1 MNLGEKCEI
10 HGVGLNFYSSKEQG
24 FKCLSCLISK
34 EDVQYIDKSY
44 ISSLEKYNEIRERT
58 EQAIQSNE
66 DAAFDVARWK
76 DDVRDM
82 VMRVRA
88 KYVTFIDEFALQ
100 LKRNIMDIN
109 EHSVIKE
116 YADED
121 RD

>member
-58 EQAIQSNE
+58 EQAI
-66 DAAFDVARWK
+66 
-76 DDVRDM
+76 
-82 VMRVRA
+82 
-88 KYVTFIDEFALQ
+88 
-100 LKRNIMDIN
+100 
-109 EHSVIKE
+109 
-116 YADED
+116 
-121 RD
+121 